1 MQTPVRQPWNPAGQ
15 KGLLS
20 TKQLGHAA
28 FVWRLLIPL
37 LFVSYA
43 ADPPLHQDWVGEL
56 QIAES
61 KRFVQLKINADH
73 QPITG
78 TIAFPASGRADI
90 PLSDVSADDGRVKF
104 VWADDAAQTSFDGR
118 LSAGLL
124 SGTVSAGKK
133 RGTLQLAPTVTLTA
147 EAEQRV
153 LGYYEM
159 RPGHIVSVLKFPL
172 GLVYSDYTSG
182 RLGVLFPSSEDTFFA
197 GPAFQVALPVA
208 ISCRFSTDT
217 VKNLAALHW
226 QDKSGRQI
234 GRKLDQRREEVM
246 FKDGDVVLSGTL
258 VLPSGKGP
266 HSAIVRIQGAGP
278 QTRRNAFDGWF
289 AYHGIAYLS
298 FDKRGTGKS
307 TGDWRDAGI
316 SDLADDVVAAL
327 RMLRQRNDIDPDQI
341 GIEGDSEGAWIAP
354 VVAARDPRLRFIV
367 LWGGPAMD
375 YVAELM
381 NEVEEG
387 VKARG
392 LSGDDLRRALEFKRK
407 ALQMLA
413 DGAGLS
419 DEAWASFQTFVA
431 PYRNEPWFS
440 YVSEPK
446 DRGWP
451 QKKLYLMAQV
461 KSSDFWRQVKI
472 PVLALYGGKD
482 LNVPSAKNVAALT
495 QELTSAGNKDFTI
508 KLFPHANHDGLETTD
523 SMLDGEQ
530 ARYLH
535 RIAPGLVSTQMKW
548 VLSHVAKVQS
558 GEKPL

>member
-1 MQTPVRQPWNPAGQ
+1 M
-15 KGLLS
+15 
-20 TKQLGHAA
+20 
-28 FVWRLLIPL
+28 WRLLASL
-37 LFVSYA
+37 LFVWSV
-43 ADPPLHQDWVGEL
+43 ADPPLTQDWVGEL
-56 QIAES
+56 QIGAS
-61 KRFVQLKINADH
+61 KRLVQLKIEAGH
-73 QPITG
+73 KPIAG
-78 TIAFPASGRADI
+78 TIAFPVSSQSEVS
-90 PLSDVSADDGRVKF
+90 LSDVSVDQRHVKF
-104 VWADDAAQTSFDGR
+104 AWKDDADRTSFDGR

-124 SGTVSAGKK
+124 SGTVTADNKQ
-133 RGTLQLAPTVTLTA
+133 GTLQLAPTVTLTA

-159 RPGHIVSVLKFPL
+159 QPGHIVSVLKSPV

-182 RLGVLFPSSEDTFFA
+182 QLGVLFPSSQDTFFA
-197 GPAFQVALPVA
+197 GPSFQVAVPVA
-208 ISCRFSTDT
+208 IRCRFSTDA
-217 VKNLAALHW
+217 VKNLTALHW
-226 QDKSGRQI
+226 QDESGGQI
-234 GRKLDQRREEVM
+234 GRKLDQRREEVT

-258 VLPSGKGP
+258 LLPNSEGP
-266 HSAIVRIQGAGP
+266 HPAIVRIQGAGP

-307 TGDWRDAGI
+307 TGDWRDASI
-316 SDLADDVVAAL
+316 SDLADDVVAAV

-354 VVAARDPRLRFIV
+354 VVAARDPKLKFIV

-375 YVAELM
+375 YVPELM
-381 NEVEEG
+381 NEIEEG
-387 VKARG
+387 LKARG
-392 LSGDDLRRALEFKRK
+392 LSGDDLRKALEFNRK

-446 DRGWP
+446 ERGWP

-461 KSSDFWRQVKI
+461 KSSDFWRKVKV

-482 LNVPSAKNVAALT
+482 LNVPAAKNITALT
-495 QELTSAGNKDFTI
+495 HELTSAGNKDFTI
-508 KLFPHANHDGLETTD
+508 KLFPDANHDGLETTD

-530 ARYLH
+530 ARYLK
-535 RIAPGLVSTQMKW
+535 RIVPGLVSTQMTW
-548 VLSHVAKVQS
+548 VLSHVTKVRS
-558 GEKPL
+558 AEKPL

>member
-1 MQTPVRQPWNPAGQ
+1 M
-15 KGLLS
+15 
-20 TKQLGHAA
+20 
-28 FVWRLLIPL
+28 WRLLIPL
-37 LFVSYA
+37 LLVSSV
-43 ADPPLHQDWVGEL
+43 ADPPLNQDWVGEL
-56 QIAES
+56 QVGES
-61 KRFVQLKINADH
+61 KRFVQLKINADR
-73 QPITG
+73 QPIAG

-90 PLSDVSADDGRVKF
+90 PLSDVSADESHVKF
-104 VWADDAAQTSFDGR
+104 VWTDDAAQTSFDGR

-124 SGTVSAGKK
+124 SGTVSAGNKH
-133 RGTLQLAPTVTLTA
+133 GTLQLAPTVALTA
-147 EAEQRV
+147 ETEQRV

-159 RPGHIVSVLKFPL
+159 RPGHVVSVLKFPL
-172 GLVYSDYTSG
+172 GLVYTDYISG

-197 GPAFQVALPVA
+197 GPAFQVPLPVT
-208 ISCRFSTDT
+208 IRCHLSNDPVTKLT
-217 VKNLAALHW
+217 ALHW
-226 QDKSGRQI
+226 QDNSGRQI
-234 GRKLDQRREEVM
+234 GRKLDQRREEVT
-246 FKDGDVVLSGTL
+246 FKDGDVVLSGML

-266 HSAIVRIQGAGP
+266 HPAIVRIQGAGP

-327 RMLRQRNDIDPDQI
+327 HMLRQRNDIDPDQI

-354 VVAARDPRLRFIV
+354 VVAARDPRLKFIV

-375 YVAELM
+375 YIPEIM

-392 LSGDDLRRALEFKRK
+392 LSGDDLQKALEFKRK

-413 DGAGLS
+413 DGAGLT

-440 YVSEPK
+440 HVSEPK
-446 DRGWP
+446 ERGWP

-472 PVLALYGGKD
+472 PVLALYGDQD
-482 LNVPSAKNVAALT
+482 LNVPAAKNVTALT
-495 QELTSAGNKDFTI
+495 QELTSAGNKDFII
-508 KLFPHANHDGLETTD
+508 KVFPDANHDGLETTD

-530 ARYLH
+530 ARYLK
-535 RIAPGLVSTQMKW
+535 RIVPGLVSTQMTW

-558 GEKPL
+558 VERPL

>member
-1 MQTPVRQPWNPAGQ
+1 MPSDQAV
-15 KGLLS
+15 
-20 TKQLGHAA
+20 
-28 FVWRLLIPL
+28 FVWRLLISL
-37 LFVSYA
+37 LFVSSVV
-43 ADPPLHQDWVGEL
+43 DPPLHQDWVGEL
-56 QIAES
+56 QIGDT

-73 QPITG
+73 QPVAG
-78 TIAFPASGRADI
+78 TIAFPASNPSEI
-90 PLSDVSADDGRVKF
+90 SLSDVSVDHGHVKF
-104 VWADDAAQTSFDGR
+104 AWKDYADRTSFAGS

-124 SGTVSAGKK
+124 SGTVSASNKQ
-133 RGTLQLAPTVTLTA
+133 GTLQLAPTVTLTA

-172 GLVYSDYTSG
+172 GLVYSDYISG

-197 GPAFQVALPVA
+197 GPSFQVALPVA
-208 ISCRFSTDT
+208 IRCRLSTDR
-217 VKNLAALHW
+217 VKNLIALHW
-226 QDKSGRQI
+226 QDKSGQQI
-234 GRKLDQRREEVM
+234 GRKLDQRREEVT

-266 HSAIVRIQGAGP
+266 HPAIVRIQGSGP

-307 TGDWRDAGI
+307 TGEWRDAGI
-316 SDLADDVVAAL
+316 SDLANDVVAAL
-327 RMLRQRNDIDPDQI
+327 RMLRQRNDVDPDQI

-354 VVAARDPRLRFIV
+354 VVAARNPRLKFIV

-375 YVAELM
+375 YVAEIM

-392 LSGDDLRRALEFKRK
+392 LSGDDLRKALEFKRK

-431 PYRNEPWFS
+431 PYRKEPWFS
-440 YVSEPK
+440 YVNEPK
-446 DRGWP
+446 ERGWP

-482 LNVPSAKNVAALT
+482 LNVPAAKNVTALT

-508 KLFPHANHDGLETTD
+508 KVFPNANHDGLETTG

-530 ARYLH
+530 RRYLK
-535 RIAPGLVSTQMKW
+535 RLVPGLVNTQITW
-548 VLSHVAKVQS
+548 VLSHVAKAES
-558 GEKPL
+558 DKRPL

>member
-1 MQTPVRQPWNPAGQ
+1 M
-15 KGLLS
+15 
-20 TKQLGHAA
+20 
-28 FVWRLLIPL
+28 WRPFASLLLIWS
-37 LFVSYA
+37 VTV
-43 ADPPLHQDWVGEL
+43 PPLSKDWIGEL
-56 QIAES
+56 QIGES
-61 KRFVQLKINADH
+61 KRFVQLKIIADR
-73 QPITG
+73 QPIAG
-78 TIAFPASGRADI
+78 TIAFPASGRADT
-90 PLSDVSADDGRVKF
+90 PLSDASVDDGHVKF
-104 VWADDAAQTSFDGR
+104 AWKDDADRVSFDGR
-118 LSAGLL
+118 LSGGLL
-124 SGTVSAGKK
+124 SGTVSVGNKQ
-133 RGTLQLAPTVTLTA
+133 GTLQLAPTVTLTA
-147 EAEQRV
+147 KAEQQV

-172 GLVYSDYTSG
+172 GLVYSDYISG

-197 GPAFQVALPVA
+197 GPSFQVALPVA
-208 ISCRFSTDT
+208 IRCRLFADIG
-217 VKNLAALHW
+217 KNHTALHW
-226 QDKSGRQI
+226 QESSGRQI
-234 GRKLDQRREEVM
+234 GRKLDQRREEVT

-266 HSAIVRIQGAGP
+266 HPAIVRIQGAGP

-327 RMLRQRNDIDPDQI
+327 RMLRQRNDIDPDRI

-354 VVAARDPRLRFIV
+354 VVAARDPKLKFIV
-367 LWGGPAMD
+367 IWGGPAMD

-392 LSGDDLRRALEFKRK
+392 LSGEDLRKALEFKRK

-419 DEAWASFQTFVA
+419 DEAWTSFQTFVA
-431 PYRNEPWFS
+431 SYRNEPWFS
-440 YVSEPK
+440 YVSEPTE
-446 DRGWP
+446 RGWP
-451 QKKLYLMAQV
+451 QKKLYLMAQIR
-461 KSSDFWRQVKI
+461 SADFWRQVKI

-482 LNVPSAKNVAALT
+482 LNVPAAKNVTALT

-508 KLFPHANHDGLETTD
+508 KVFPDANHDGLETTD

-530 ARYLH
+530 ARYLK
-535 RIAPGLVSTQMKW
+535 RIVPGLVKTQITW
-548 VLSHVAKVQS
+548 VLSHVAKAQS
-558 GEKPL
+558 AEKPL